1 MKNLSKFCERCC
13 NFDNFQIQEKMLI
26 EVFSDFLKVCFD
38 LEKFQIQKVRN
49 AE

>member
-1 MKNLSKFCERCC
+1 MFLIEYFEEFSDKNVEFISSEKF
-13 NFDNFQIQEKMLI
+13 
-26 EVFSDFLKVCFD
+26 EVFSDFLKKCFD